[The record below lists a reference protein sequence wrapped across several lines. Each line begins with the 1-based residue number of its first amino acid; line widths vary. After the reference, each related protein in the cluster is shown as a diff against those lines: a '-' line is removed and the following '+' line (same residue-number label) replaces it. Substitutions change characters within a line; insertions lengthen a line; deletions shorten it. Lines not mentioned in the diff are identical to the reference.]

1 MESNPLHHNN
11 KQHGFTVPENYFEQ
25 SKTQLLAKINNGGFT
40 VPEGYFELTQAKLLA
55 QTKPKSKLKLVWV
68 KYAAAASV
76 LLVASLFLLKP
87 NNATNK
93 ALTDDDIINYVAND
107 NLNDIPATALVNNIT
122 TDDTDTELIM
132 HLDEETILTEL

>member
-1 MESNPLHHNN
+1 MESKPLHHYK
-11 KQHGFTVPENYFEQ
+11 KQQGFTVPENYFEQ

-55 QTKPKSKLKLVWV
+55 QTKPKAKLNLVWV

-87 NNATNK
+87 TYAPNK

-107 NLNDIPATALVNNIT
+107 NLNDIPATALVNNTT
-122 TDDTDTELIM
+122 TDDTDTELMM

>member
-1 MESNPLHHNN
+1 MESKPLHHNKN
-11 KQHGFTVPENYFEQ
+11 QQGFTVPENYFEQ
-25 SKTQLLAKINNGGFT
+25 SKTQLLTKINNGGFT

-55 QTKPKSKLKLVWV
+55 QVKPKAKLNLVWV

-76 LLVASLFLLKP
+76 LLVVSLFLLKP
-87 NNATNK
+87 TYAPNK

-107 NLNDIPATALVNNIT
+107 NLNDIPATALVNNTT
-122 TDDTDTELIM
+122 TDDTDTELMM